1 MEPRTIAIGLIA
13 VIAAFAGAFGI
24 SSSGGGKTATAGPGT
39 KASTIKVAT
48 PAAVSGVQVGGTVPA
63 LRSAPKPVHKKK
75 AAKKHAP
82 STTSSAPS
90 TSSTQP
96 APSTQNSAPAPV
108 TPQQSAPVAPRP
120 SAPKPSAPKPSSGPV
135 VGGGTDG

>member
-48 PAAVSGVQVGGTVPA
+48 PAPVAGVQVGGTVPA

-75 AAKKHAP
+75 AAKKH
-82 STTSSAPS
+82 STSSAPS
-90 TSSTQP
+90 TTQST
-96 APSTQNSAPAPV
+96 PSTQNSTPAPV